1 MAQKPKLKYM
11 RDYSCTSLWTA
22 NDEARAILHGYNVS
36 YSQLNLSP
44 ELVSSLKEMD
54 EEYSTQIDWNDPG
67 AGLQWDEAHVNDY
80 NLRSDVLYN
89 RIVEEIGDIYDI
101 ENLEKISKDN

>member
-11 RDYSCTSLWTA
+11 RDYSCSSLWTV
-22 NDEARAILHGYNVS
+22 NDEARAILHGYNVA

-54 EEYSTQIDWNDPG
+54 EEYCTQIDWNDPG
-67 AGLQWDEAHVNDY
+67 AGLQWDDAHVEDY
-80 NLRSDVLYN
+80 NTKQF
-89 RIVEEIGDIYDI
+89 IGALHLLNKSVIRVKY
-101 ENLEKISKDN
+101 